1 MRRKEALQQI
11 NLGQSVAEFEDDLIK
26 YFVETETFRALIHGR
41 VDIVASDKGTGKSAL
56 FKILS
61 SWKADDESQH

>member
-41 VDIVASDKGTGKSAL
+41 VDIVAGDKGTGKSAL